1 MARRGENIRKR
12 TETPVI
18 LHSFYLETSLSPPN
32 PVAITLAA
40 FFSCA
45 LFDEFEQALHES
57 FFFRITKKHRSLPY
71 PLDLWKAPMPFS
83 VLRL

>member
-18 LHSFYLETSLSPPN
+18 LHGFCLEMSLSLQN

-45 LFDEFEQALHES
+45 LFDELEQAIHES
-57 FFFRITKKHRSLPY
+57 FFFRITKKHRSFRILWI
-71 PLDLWKAPMPFS
+71 LWKAPMPFS

>member
-45 LFDEFEQALHES
+45 LFDELKQAIHKSIS
-57 FFFRITKKHRSLPY
+57 FF
-71 PLDLWKAPMPFS
+71 A
-83 VLRL
+83 